1 MVKVITP
8 SRLHIAL
15 IDMNAS
21 LGRVDGGAGIAL
33 ESPNIV
39 ISAEKSEKAEVVASS
54 SIAPDI
60 VGHAARSAKIMEKK
74 YGACAKIHIEK
85 AYRPHVGL
93 GSGTQTRLA
102 VASAINKLYRLG
114 LSVREMAIAVQR
126 GGTSG
131 IGVTAF
137 EKGGF
142 ILDGGHRFLDKKD
155 FLPSSLARAPP
166 PPIILRHDFPNWDI
180 IIATPDTESIYRKN
194 EADHFQ
200 VFCPVPLNE
209 VRSLSHVVLM
219 KMLPALFEADARAF
233 GDSINDIQKLGFKR
247 REIELRHPIVKKI
260 MKEMLRSGAYG
271 AGMSSFGPTVYGIAD
286 DADEVRKAVQELLER
301 SVGGEVKVV
310 RAANKVAKVI

>member
-1 MVKVITP
+1 MT
-8 SRLHIAL
+8 L

-33 ESPNIV
+33 ESPCIE
-39 ISAEKSEKAEVVASS
+39 ISAEKSDKAEVIASA
-54 SIAPDI
+54 SIAHDI
-60 VGHAARSAKIMEKK
+60 IGHAARSAKIMETK
-74 YGACAKIHIEK
+74 YGAGARIRIVK
-85 AYRPHVGL
+85 AYKPHVGL

-102 VASAINKLYRLG
+102 VASAANKLYGLG
-114 LSVREMAIAVQR
+114 LSVREMTMVVQR

-142 ILDGGHRFLDKKD
+142 ILDGGHRFSDKKD

-166 PPIILRHDFPNWDI
+166 PPIILRRDFPDWDI
-180 IIATPDTESIYRKN
+180 VVATPDLKSIYRKN
-194 EADHFQ
+194 EANHFQ

-209 VRSLSHVVLM
+209 VRALSHLLLM
-219 KMLPALFEADARAF
+219 KLLPALFEGNIEAF
-233 GDSINDIQKLGFKR
+233 GSAINDIQKLGFKR
-247 REIELRHPIVKKI
+247 REIGIQYPAVRKI

-271 AGMSSFGPTVYGIAD
+271 AGMSSFGPTVYGIAE
-286 DADEVRKAVQELLER
+286 DADEVRKAVQKFLER

-310 RAANKVAKVI
+310 KAANRGAKVI